1 MRLPPR
7 TVRHLSTHKWAFAAV
22 AVTALITSA
31 FTAAA
36 AAFLSAV
43 TVISVR
49 TELAED
55 PGSQI
60 VVAAPLSGVP
70 VREAD
75 DLVTRAMRGSRP
87 SAGSPPVGLTVAIE
101 QSLQSGTM
109 RLAGPDGRLTKLETQ
124 LISLPGLAGH
134 VRLISGTCSGREP
147 TGPAKTGP
155 AKTGPAKT
163 GPAKTGPAR
172 ATVSACLPVTAA
184 RALHL
189 AVGDRVTLRDAISGA
204 PVRVLITGTF
214 TQRRPA
220 SRYWMLDPMS
230 QAPVHLSSGLETAG
244 PLVTSA
250 AAAGSRYTPRAAAW
264 LGRPAFGHL
273 GSTGLAATGGALG
286 GRLETLQNSSTLSA
300 AIVTTDLPAEFAA
313 LATGL
318 VVARTELLGGLL
330 TLLVVAGA
338 TLALAVRLLA
348 QRRSAEA
355 ALLAARGASRVQ
367 LARRAVIDTVIVA
380 VPAAIFGPLLGNWLA
395 TALLRSA
402 LRSVAI
408 SPLALTPGAVS
419 SAWLAGLAV
428 TLGSVAVVALPWLAP
443 PPSPLRRR
451 ASQGRQR
458 SVATAVSAQADLA
471 VVALAAAACWQLV
484 RSSGP
489 VSAGLGGSSLSADP
503 ILLAAPVLALV
514 AGALL
519 TLRLLPVAARLGD
532 RIAARGRGLVVPVAA
547 WQISRR
553 TLRQAGPTLV
563 GVLAVA
569 AAVMALAQR
578 DSWHGSVQAQASFQ
592 AGADTRVTMPP
603 AAALSLD
610 QVTGIT
616 RARGVTASTPAVR
629 ATISLPDGNLGT
641 LLALDSSA
649 AMTVIPPSAAGPS
662 RGELHALASSVG
674 TDGVLLPGTPAALK
688 LTARLKGGAVAQP
701 ELLVQITD
709 AAGIGYVLPVGQLP
723 ADGRPRTLTATIA
736 PGNRAD
742 YPLRVSGFQLQFN
755 APSSTRPAD
764 VLELSA
770 GLALPTPDSRTGAPV
785 QLAPAGLSMVSAT
798 LENPGVQSPSVISA
812 RAAASGAVVVVFNQG
827 DGGDIQPLSPAAI
840 SVSDNYQGAHRPL
853 PAVVT
858 RSFLAATGTR
868 VGQRLV
874 TSVDG
879 TTVPITLLAALP
891 HLPTITSGS
900 PAILVDQRA
909 LTDLLQAA
917 GAQPENITEWWLTT
931 SGRVILRGL
940 PPGTSTTSRA
950 QLVHTLLADPLSLGS
965 QQALLA
971 FAIAAVLLAIIGMLV
986 SVATSAERT
995 RDVALLDALG
1005 MPPRQVARLLGLE
1018 QGLTAIAP
1026 SAIGL
1031 LFGAVLSELIIPA
1044 VSLTP
1049 QAARPVPPV
1058 AVQVPWLLAA
1068 AIAVVMAILPT
1079 LAITI
1084 WRPGRRSGAAR
1095 IRLEEEA

>member
-1 MRLPPR
+1 M
-7 TVRHLSTHKWAFAAV
+7 STHKWAFV
-22 AVTALITSA
+22 AVTATALITSA

-49 TELAED
+49 TELTKD

-70 VREAD
+70 VRRAD
-75 DLVTRAMRGSRP
+75 EVVASAMRGP
-87 SAGSPPVGLTVAIE
+87 SSGPVGLTVAIE

-109 RLAGPDGRLTKLETQ
+109 RLAGPHGRLTKLETQ
-124 LISLPGLAGH
+124 LVSLPGLAGH
-134 VRLISGTCSGREP
+134 VRLVSGTCGGSEP
-147 TGPAKTGP
+147 AAP
-155 AKTGPAKT
+155 
-163 GPAKTGPAR
+163 
-172 ATVSACLPVTAA
+172 TVDACLSATAA
-184 RALHL
+184 RALNL
-189 AVGDRVTLRDAISGA
+189 AVGDRATLRDAISGK
-204 PVRVLITGTF
+204 PVRVLVTGIF
-214 TQRRPA
+214 TPLGPA
-220 SRYWMLDPMS
+220 SKYWMLDPMG
-230 QAPVHLSSGLETAG
+230 QAPLHLSSGLETAG

-250 AAAGSRYTPRAAAW
+250 AAAGSRYTVRAATW
-264 LGRPAFGHL
+264 LGRPAFGQL
-273 GSTGLAATGGALG
+273 GSSGLAATGKAIG
-286 GRLETLQNSSTLSA
+286 GRLDALQNSVTLSA

-318 VVARTELLGGLL
+318 VVARTELLAGLL

-348 QRRSAEA
+348 QRRAAEA
-355 ALLAARGASRVQ
+355 ALLAARGASRTQ
-367 LARRAVIDTVIVA
+367 LASRAVTDAVIVA
-380 VPAAIFGPLLGNWLA
+380 VPAAVIGPVLGAWLA

-402 LRSVAI
+402 LRSVTV
-408 SPLALTPGAVS
+408 SPPALTSGAVS

-458 SVATAVSAQADLA
+458 SVATAVFAQADLA

-489 VSAGLGGSSLSADP
+489 VSAGPGGGSLSADP

-532 RIAARGRGLVVPVAA
+532 RVAARSRGLVVPVAA

-592 AGADTRVTMPP
+592 AGADTRVTIPP
-603 AAALSLD
+603 AAALPLD
-610 QVTGIT
+610 EVTSIT
-616 RARGVTASTPAVR
+616 RADGVTASTPAVR

-641 LLALDSSA
+641 LLALDTSS

-662 RGELHALASSVG
+662 RSELHTMAAAVG
-674 TDGVLLPGTPAALK
+674 DDGVLLPGTPAALR
-688 LTARLKGGAVAQP
+688 LTAKLKGGAVAEP
-701 ELLVQITD
+701 VLLVQVTD

-723 ADGRPRTLTATIA
+723 ANGRPRTLTATLA

-742 YPLRVSGFQLQFN
+742 YPLRVTGFELQFTTPGS
-755 APSSTRPAD
+755 ARSAD
-764 VLELSA
+764 TLSLSA
-770 GLALPTPDSRTGAPV
+770 GFALSTADSRTGTPV
-785 QLAPAGLSMVSAT
+785 QLAPAGFSLVSAT
-798 LENPGVQSPSVISA
+798 LQNPGTQSPSVISA
-812 RAAASGAVVVVFNQG
+812 RAAASGAVLVVFNQG
-827 DGGDIQPLSPAAI
+827 LGHGGLFQPLGQAAI
-840 SVSDNYQGAHRPL
+840 SVSDDYQGMDRPL

-879 TTVPITLLAALP
+879 TTVPITLLAVLP
-891 HLPTITSGS
+891 QLPTITNGS
-900 PAILVDQRA
+900 PGVLVDQRA
-909 LTDLLQAA
+909 LSDLLQAA
-917 GAQPENITEWWLTT
+917 GAQPENITEWWLKTAGPVT
-931 SGRVILRGL
+931 LRGL

-950 QLVHTLLADPLSLGS
+950 QLIHALLADPLSLGS

-986 SVATSAERT
+986 SVATSAERS

-1044 VSLTP
+1044 VTLTP
-1049 QAARPVPPV
+1049 EAARPVPPV

-1068 AIAVVMAILPT
+1068 VIAVAMAILPT

-1084 WRPGRRSGAAR
+1084 WMPGRRSGAAR